1 MPKLEQR
8 HCSHATT
15 SLSTEQV
22 QDYLLQLQDWQV
34 ANDGNSI
41 QRRYRFKNYEQT
53 LAFVNA
59 VAEIARAEDHHPDI
73 SFGYNNC
80 EVHFSTHSVGGL
92 SENDFICAAKIDTL
106 PAKT

>member
-15 SLSTEQV
+15 LLNIAQV
-22 QDYLLQLQDWQV
+22 QDYLSQLQDWQV
-34 ANDGNSI
+34 ADDGNSI

-73 SFGYNNC
+73 SFGYNYSDI
-80 EVHFSTHSVGGL
+80 HFSTHSVGGL
-92 SENDFICAAKIDTL
+92 SENDFICAARIDAL
-106 PAKT
+106 PSNT